1 MDSINLIY
9 SAHKHSMEMINLIA
23 SEAWFPPEY
32 KLPYILDMFHRY
44 SYDIDSAS
52 IVQGLPGFSN
62 RPFLNEIENKCISLL
77 KSYFGCNYASV
88 KPISGLNMMLSV
100 LSSVTQR
107 GNCILSIPPSLG
119 GHSATKH
126 IAERMG
132 LTHEYIPIT
141 KDETLLKAGRL
152 QVDVAETKQLIE
164 AKRVQCI
171 YLDLMHVVHPIDLN
185 ILREAVGKKTIVIY
199 DASHVLGLIM
209 GGQFQSP
216 LEEGADILI
225 GTTHKTFPGP
235 HKGVVLTNNKW
246 LNNLYRM
253 TCDIYV
259 SHHHMADVATLM
271 LLLDQGQEFF
281 NNYAKQLVENSTTFF
296 NECKK
301 YGVSAIGGKTH
312 QIWIDLNDTLE
323 YSTIVNSLKEEGIV
337 VNEIEIPFSGHK
349 GLRLGLQEVTY
360 RGFDKADIIVLC
372 SLICHIALG
381 KRLDI
386 NQREVLKRLK
396 RKLQFSFYHGLSSFE
411 KHITNLYN
419 VEADEYECRS

>member
-1 MDSINLIY
+1 MNLIY

-44 SYDIDSAS
+44 SYDIDNAS

-77 KSYFGCNYASV
+77 QSYFGCTYASV

-107 GNCILSIPPSLG
+107 GNYILSIPPSLG

-132 LTHEYIPIT
+132 LIHEYIPIT
-141 KDETLLKAGRL
+141 KDEALLKTGRL
-152 QVDVAETKQLIE
+152 QIDVAGTKQLIE
-164 AKRVQCI
+164 AKRVQCV
-171 YLDLMHVVHPIDLN
+171 YLDLMHVVHPIDLH

-235 HKGVVLTNNKW
+235 HKGVVLTNSKW
-246 LNNLYRM
+246 LHNLYRM
-253 TCDIYV
+253 TCDVYI
-259 SHHHMADVATLM
+259 SHHHIADVATLM
-271 LLLDQGQEFF
+271 LLLGQGKEFF
-281 NNYAKQLVENSTTFF
+281 DNYAVRLIENSTTFF
-296 NECKK
+296 EECDKH
-301 YGVSAIGGKTH
+301 GIPAIGGQTH
-312 QIWIDLNDTLE
+312 QIWIDLNDAVDYATLVH
-323 YSTIVNSLKEEGIV
+323 SINGEGII
-337 VNEIEIPFSGHK
+337 VNEIEIPFSGHR
-349 GLRLGLQEVTY
+349 GLRLGLQEITY
-360 RGFDKADIIVLC
+360 RGFDKADVTVLC
-372 SLICHIALG
+372 SLICHLILE
-381 KRLDI
+381 KKLDI
-386 NQREVLKRLK
+386 EQREALKQLK
-396 RKLQFSFYHGLSSFE
+396 NKLKASFFQSLSSFE
-411 KHITNLYN
+411 KYISNLYN
-419 VEADEYECRS
+419 LEADEYECRY